1 MQIDWASHTDTGR
14 VREHNEDF
22 ALVRS
27 DAGFGVL
34 ADGMGG
40 HQAGEVA
47 SRMAVTTYEKTVTTP
62 ADSLSPMSG
71 GDSVPS
77 TIKPLLRAVRAAN
90 ETVNRASSDDP
101 ARRGMG
107 CTLAA
112 IHLSEGLA
120 AYVSVGD
127 SRIYLLRSGRLIQ
140 VSEDHTRLRMLGKS
154 GIQLD
159 PAEAN
164 QLKGILTRAVGIQPA
179 VDVDYGTSA
188 SVEGDVWL
196 LCSDGLTDELDDD
209 RIRGILLGTPDAR
222 EAAVECVNRAV
233 AAGGRDNVTVVV
245 ARVLSSR
252 LRTAEDPPA
261 VVTAASDGAAA
272 STGAR
277 RDGILKRISRRILGD
292 RED

>member
-1 MQIDWASHTDTGR
+1 MQINWVSHTDTGR

-22 ALVRS
+22 ALIRP

-47 SRMAVTTYEKTVTTP
+47 SRMAVTTYEKIVTMP
-62 ADSLSPMSG
+62 ADSLSPLPG
-71 GDSVPS
+71 GDSAPS
-77 TIKPLLRAVRAAN
+77 EIMPLLRAAWAAN
-90 ETVNRASSDDP
+90 EAVNRASSDDP
-101 ARRGMG
+101 ALRGMG

-112 IHLSEGLA
+112 LHLNRGRA

-140 VSEDHTRLRMLGKS
+140 VSEDHTRRRMLEKT

-159 PAEAN
+159 PAEAD
-164 QLKGILTRAVGIQPA
+164 QLKGILTRAVGIRPA
-179 VDVDYGTSA
+179 VDVDYGTVA
-188 SVEGDVWL
+188 SVEGDAWL

-209 RIRGILLGTPDAR
+209 EIRDILLHAADVR

-233 AAGGRDNVTVVV
+233 AAGGHDNVTVVV
-245 ARVLSSR
+245 AGVLSSPVQ
-252 LRTAEDPPA
+252 TAEDPPVA
-261 VVTAASDGAAA
+261 ETAAAPGAVD
-272 STGAR
+272 SGTGVFE
-277 RDGILKRISRRILGD
+277 GILKRISRKLLGD
-292 RED
+292 GEN